1 MTRHIFIA
9 LLSVVC
15 AGGTARAAEV
25 ESKELRAGN
34 DQDKQYFLIAPPN
47 AKVPA
52 GGHALLLILPGGD
65 GAAGFNPFC
74 QRIAAN
80 ACPDGFIVAQL
91 VAKQWNDKQEIIWP
105 TATNKVPGQR
115 FTTEQFIDTVI
126 ADVKA
131 KHKIDDKRIYALGWS
146 SGGPAVYAATLKKD
160 SPIDGAF
167 VAMSVF
173 NPRFL
178 PPLDAAKGKA
188 FYIFH
193 SPEDKMCPMRMAEA
207 AEKQLAVKGATTTLV
222 KYDGGHGWHGDVFTN
237 VRTGLDWL
245 EKQQP

>member
-9 LLSVVC
+9 LLSLIC
-15 AGGTARAAEV
+15 ASEIARAEEV
-25 ESKELRAGN
+25 ESKELQAGN
-34 DQDKQYFLIAPPN
+34 DKDKQYFLIAPPN

-91 VAKQWNDKQEIIWP
+91 VAKKWNDNQEIIWP

-126 ADVKA
+126 ADRSEERRV
-131 KHKIDDKRIYALGWS
+131 
-146 SGGPAVYAATLKKD
+146 
-160 SPIDGAF
+160 
-167 VAMSVF
+167 
-173 NPRFL
+173 
-178 PPLDAAKGKA
+178 GK
-188 FYIFH
+188 
-193 SPEDKMCPMRMAEA
+193 
-207 AEKQLAVKGATTTLV
+207 
-222 KYDGGHGWHGDVFTN
+222 
-237 VRTGLDWL
+237 
-245 EKQQP
+245 